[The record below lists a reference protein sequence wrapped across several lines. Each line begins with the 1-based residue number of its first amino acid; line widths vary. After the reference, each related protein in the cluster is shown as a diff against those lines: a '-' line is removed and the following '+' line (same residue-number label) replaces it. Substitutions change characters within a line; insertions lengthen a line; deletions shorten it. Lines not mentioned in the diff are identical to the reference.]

1 MAKDFAKKLCRR
13 FAISKDKVHVSVI
26 SYSEHITLMPKFSDN
41 YNESLIET
49 ILDRHFYEGSSTS
62 TGRALKVLNL
72 DVFNEMKG
80 GARTKES
87 GKQCFQIVYKNCKT
101 GNISCLLL

>member
-13 FAISKDKVHVSVI
+13 FAISKDKAHVSVI
-26 SYSEHITLMPKFSDN
+26 SYSQHINLMPKFSDD
-41 YNESLIET
+41 YNESSIET
-49 ILDRHFYEGSSTS
+49 ILDRHFYEGSSTG

-72 DVFNEMKG
+72 NVFNEMKG

-87 GKQCFQIVYKNCKT
+87 GEQCFRIVHENRKT
-101 GNISCLLL
+101 GNIS